1 MLFIILAYY
10 FSIFGY
16 TFLYDHYIYNDDSG
30 LNACENLLTCVMV
43 TFDWAFKETGAVGS
57 FLNANWYN
65 ATTPRDINWKRWF
78 YDNLINI
85 ILIQIVINMVAGKFS
100 LFHF

>member
-1 MLFIILAYY
+1 MLKNVVNAIVNPFGQICLTFMLFIILAYY

-16 TFLYDHYIYNDDSG
+16 SFLHEHYIYSDDSG

-65 ATTPRDINWKRWF
+65 ATTPK
-78 YDNLINI
+78 
-85 ILIQIVINMVAGKFS
+85 
-100 LFHF
+100 